1 MNTGN
6 LDRAMGELFGEA
18 PFELTAL
25 GLYFH
30 RDKPPASLRAVEA
43 LLVRD
48 APVRVM
54 DFNNDASLLNENV
67 VPGDQADPAEY
78 EGVGGSGAHR
88 VFRVDH
94 HYDVPSLAHTTTTCL
109 TLRWLRGLWNC
120 GAREVLRAVARSR
133 YVANHADTDILLA
146 NHLAGVA
153 DERDVIF
160 GAGADWFAA
169 ASLRNDHIE
178 TRGLGPEAQRVFYA
192 CLGIEDEILTGTLSF
207 EEAQRSYLPQLC
219 SWIAGDGRV
228 DVAAKLDA
236 LEREMRDKEKRT
248 LDEIAACESRGGLK
262 RELGDRLVVCEMERK
277 IDNADLYLYLS
288 RGERRPVVQALIYPG
303 SEGLKVKLRSH
314 GGFDLNPLFRR
325 LNELMPRGC
334 FGGRASAGGSNSL
347 EELDREQL
355 IGAVR
360 SVLPA

>member
-6 LDRAMGELFGEA
+6 LDRAMGELFGKA
-18 PFELTAL
+18 SFELTEL

-30 RDKPPASLRAVEA
+30 RDRPPASLRAVEA

-54 DFNNDASLLNENV
+54 DFNDDASLLNENV
-67 VPGDQADPAEY
+67 VPGDEADPAGY
-78 EGVGGSGAHR
+78 EGVGGPGAHR

-94 HYDVPSLAHTTTTCL
+94 HHDVPSLAGTTTTCL
-109 TLRWLRGLWNC
+109 TLRWLRGLWNR
-120 GAREVLRAVARSR
+120 GAHEVLEAVARSR

-146 NHLAGVA
+146 NHLAGA
-153 DERDVIF
+153 ANERDVVF

-178 TRGLGPEAQRVFYA
+178 TRGLGLEAQRVFYA
-192 CLGIEDEILTGTLSF
+192 CLGLEDEILDGTLSF
-207 EEAQRSYLPQLC
+207 EEAQRNYLPQLC
-219 SWIAGDGRV
+219 SWIAGDGRGGV
-228 DVAAKLDA
+228 TAKLDA
-236 LEREMRDKEKRT
+236 WEQEMRDKEVRT

-262 RELGDRLVVCEMERK
+262 RALGDRLVLCEMDRK

-288 RGERRPVVQALIYPG
+288 RGDRRPMVQVLIYPG

-314 GGFDLNPLFRR
+314 GGLT
-325 LNELMPRGC
+325 
-334 FGGRASAGGSNSL
+334 
-347 EELDREQL
+347 
-355 IGAVR
+355 
-360 SVLPA
+360 